1 MLALVILF
9 LISRLL
15 YLDSLKPP
23 LKNVVHNVILVI
35 AVIIVVVFRHLMD
48 KVAEV
53 RFPYTITSRA
63 FFIVITSVLLHF
75 IFYVWLPSI
84 YLGMF
89 HDIRGETLRL
99 MSNQALMAVVV
110 QIILTYVDLFY
121 CFWNKKKKKVEDEDK
136 PYACQKILHENMQY
150 PRFPI

>member
-1 MLALVILF
+1 
-9 LISRLL
+9 
-15 YLDSLKPP
+15 
-23 LKNVVHNVILVI
+23 
-35 AVIIVVVFRHLMD
+35 MD